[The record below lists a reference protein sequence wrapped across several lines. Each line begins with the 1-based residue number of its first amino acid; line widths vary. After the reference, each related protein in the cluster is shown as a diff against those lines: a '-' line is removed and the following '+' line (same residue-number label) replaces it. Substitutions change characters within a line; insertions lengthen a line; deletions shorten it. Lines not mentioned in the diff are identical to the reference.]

1 MSDSYQTYT
10 TYYKLYMSDSV
21 RHINKLYAILMTDS
35 ANIKRQFFD
44 SLKRG
49 TGEAF
54 FILRDNPTIDFSD
67 LIIKGATN
75 NYAYDRQCESSRAKY
90 VYGLIKLSKQQNKII
105 DIILTKLTDKKND
118 WYGLDQMCD
127 LAVMFAKKGNEKVR
141 PILYKRFQKN
151 LIEGYEFCGQ
161 DALIELDGMKGL
173 LIVAELIG
181 KTLLNDPEDEE
192 YCYRVDNFQKKNK
205 SIKVYAELEKA
216 GKKNKYIKAY
226 LTSILKDKNT
236 QTKRHTKIKRWTY
249 ELVKEKIDL
258 NKFRVLSE
266 ERANE
271 LTIEE
276 VKRLADEF
284 LATKDKVKQEQYLR
298 FFSYRKF
305 PYNYKTLLKFASG
318 KNSKGIRLVYH
329 SVNALKFFKGNDIR
343 EFALQ
348 KIKTQKDPSDYLNL
362 LVGNY
367 KKDDYKLLI
376 DIANKSDDYEYI
388 HNIVFGFIDIYQA
401 NVTKDCKQPLEII
414 YNKMNCGLHRKDIVN
429 LLGENG
435 VLSDKIFNELQFDS
449 YDEVR
454 KLYRQKKNGI

>member
-1 MSDSYQTYT
+1 
-10 TYYKLYMSDSV
+10 
-21 RHINKLYAILMTDS
+21 MTDS

-49 TGEAF
+49 TGEPF
-54 FILRDNPTIDFSD
+54 FILKDNPTIDFSD

-75 NYAYDRQCESSRAKY
+75 NYAYDRQSEDSRAFY
-90 VYGLIKLSKQQNKII
+90 INGLIKKSKQKDKII
-105 DIILTKLTDKKND
+105 NAVLKELLKQKDDFYN
-118 WYGLDQMCD
+118 LDQMCD
-127 LAVMFAKKGNEKVR
+127 LAVCFYKSGRKEAADALR
-141 PILYKRFQKN
+141 KRFDKN
-151 LIEGYEFCGQ
+151 SNKNYQFCGQ
-161 DALIELDGMKGL
+161 GQLMEIDGLSGL
-173 LIVAELIG
+173 LKVAEIVGEILY
-181 KTLLNDPEDEE
+181 NDKDDNES
-192 YCYRVDNFQKKNK
+192 CWRVDNFQKKNK
-205 SIKVYAELEKA
+205 SITVYAELEKA

-226 LTSILKDKNT
+226 LTAILKDKNT
-236 QTKRHTKIKRWTY
+236 KTERHTKIKRWSY

-258 NKFRVLSE
+258 NKFRMLSE

-271 LTIEE
+271 LAAEE
-276 VKRLADEF
+276 VKKLADEF
-284 LATKDKVKQEQYLR
+284 IATKDKVKQEQYLR
-298 FFSYRKF
+298 FFTYRKF
-305 PYNYKTLLKFASG
+305 PYDYKLLLKFASG
-318 KNSKGIRLVYH
+318 KNSKGTRLVYH

-362 LVGNY
+362 LVSNY
-367 KKDDYKLLI
+367 KKGDYKLLI
-376 DIANKSDDYEYI
+376 DVANKSDDYEYI

-401 NVTKDCKQPLEII
+401 NSTKECKQPLEII

-449 YDEVR
+449 YEDVR

>member
-1 MSDSYQTYT
+1 
-10 TYYKLYMSDSV
+10 
-21 RHINKLYAILMTDS
+21 MTDTT
-35 ANIKRQFFD
+35 NIKRQFFD

-49 TGEAF
+49 TGEAY
-54 FILRDNPTIDFSD
+54 FILKGNPTIDFSND
-67 LIIKGATN
+67 IIKASLTN
-75 NYAYDRQCESSRAKY
+75 FSYDRQCEGSRAKY
-90 VYGLIKLSKQQNKII
+90 IYGLIKLSKQQNKII
-105 DIILTKLTDKKND
+105 DKILDKLVDKKDD

-127 LAVMFAKKGNEKVR
+127 LAVMFAEKGNEKVR
-141 PILYKRFQKN
+141 PILYERFQKN
-151 LIEGYEFCGQ
+151 LIEDYEFCGQ

-192 YCYRVDNFQKKNK
+192 YSYRVDNFQKKNK

-236 QTKRHTKIKRWTY
+236 QTKKHTKIKRWSY

-258 NKFRVLSE
+258 NRFRVLSE
-266 ERANE
+266 ERAKE
-271 LTIEE
+271 LTTEE
-276 VKRLADEF
+276 VKKLADEF

-305 PYNYKTLLKFASG
+305 PYDYIPLLKFASG
-318 KNSKGIRLVYH
+318 KNTKGTRLVYH

-348 KIKTQKDPSDYLNL
+348 KIKTLKDPSNYLNL
-362 LVGNY
+362 LVSNY
-367 KKDDYKLLI
+367 KKGDNKLLI
-376 DIANKSDDYEYI
+376 DIANKSDDYDYI
-388 HNIVFGFIDIYQA
+388 HNIVFGFIEIYKA
-401 NVTKDCKQPLEII
+401 NSTKECKQPSEII

-449 YDEVR
+449 YDDVR